1 MQRCKNCGGEVFS
14 IEKEIKK
21 NKYRLDK
28 DKNKIQLIGY
38 VKKNTDYIYECE
50 KCPNVAFYESEL
62 EDIAYWVEE
71 EQCK

>member
-1 MQRCKNCGGEVFS
+1 MFS

-62 EDIAYWVEE
+62 EDIAIGWRKSNANKLRLY
-71 EQCK
+71 QR